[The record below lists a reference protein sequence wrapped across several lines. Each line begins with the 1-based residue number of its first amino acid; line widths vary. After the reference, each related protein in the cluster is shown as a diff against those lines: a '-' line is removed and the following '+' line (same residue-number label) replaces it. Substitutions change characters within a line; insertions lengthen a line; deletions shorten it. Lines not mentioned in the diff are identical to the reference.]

1 MPDPEPPTSSILAFS
16 ERPDVAK
23 EVLAAARQL
32 ADGSAMRVVSLVI
45 GEDGPAGVTDEIA
58 FGADR
63 VVVALGQSRRA
74 ADSSTVLEVL
84 HHVVLRLKP
93 SLVLIGSTRVGSEV
107 SARLAQR
114 LRVASA
120 SECLAL
126 ELDDSGDLVV
136 ERFVYGGRF
145 VARRVLRSA
154 PKVAAVQV
162 GRYEPLPRAH
172 ERPAEI
178 EQVSPDLPASAV
190 RVIERKEPERSE
202 TDIGKAEVIIAA
214 GRGLKSKEDL
224 ALLESLARALGA
236 ELAGSRPLVE
246 MQWISRDRQVGLSG
260 RTVRPRLY
268 IACGLSGQIEHIAGM
283 RPSRTVV
290 AINTSPDAPIH
301 NEADYSIVDDLYAV
315 IPALIA
321 ALKEGRGRA
330 PGAEQPRAPGQSA
343 GELEPA

>member
-1 MPDPEPPTSSILAFS
+1 MAESEHPTSAILAFS

-23 EVLAAARQL
+23 EMLGAARQL
-32 ADGSAMRVVSLVI
+32 AGGSALPVVSLVI
-45 GEDGPAGVTDEIA
+45 GEDGTDRATEQIA

-63 VVVALGQSRRA
+63 VIVASGQSP
-74 ADSSTVLEVL
+74 STSTVLEVL
-84 HHVVLRLKP
+84 HHVVKTLEP
-93 SLVLIGSTRVGSEV
+93 SLVLIGSTRLGSEV

-126 ELDDSGDLVV
+126 ETNESGDLVV

-145 VARRVLRSA
+145 VAKRVLRSA

-162 GRYEPLPRAH
+162 GRYEPLTRAA
-172 ERPAEI
+172 ERSGDI
-178 EQVSPDLPASAV
+178 EEVAVDLPTPAT

-202 TDIGKAEVIIAA
+202 ADIGKAEVIISA
-214 GRGLKSKEDL
+214 GRGLRSKDDL
-224 ALLESLARALGA
+224 ALLQSLARALGG

-246 MQWISRDRQVGLSG
+246 MQWISHDRQVGLSG

-268 IACGLSGQIEHIAGM
+268 VACGVSGQIEHIAGM

-301 NEADYSIVDDLYAV
+301 NEADYSIVDDLYQV
-315 IPALIA
+315 IPALVA
-321 ALKEGRGRA
+321 VVEEGRSRA
-330 PGAEQPRAPGQSA
+330 AGAEQPRAPGHSA
-343 GELEPA
+343 GALEPA